1 MSTNHCSSLIK
12 KPLWLFVLFFLIT
25 SFDLVADDGYRLWLK
40 YDKIKDQAVLIKY
53 QSFIQSIYTPIAVTP
68 IVQSALDELKQGLSG
83 LTGKNI
89 QIKRAR
95 LSNQVILELLPS
107 STTLLNHPDAYQLK
121 HQGTSIF
128 VRAITDKG
136 LLYGS
141 FALLRHLQTSEPIAN
156 MDIRESPKI
165 NLRMLNHWDN
175 VNGTIERGYAGSSL
189 WKWYDLPEGLDPRY
203 TDYARANA
211 SIGINATSIN
221 NVNASARFLSKE
233 YILKV
238 AALAGVF
245 RKYGIKTFLS
255 IRFTSPQYLNGFKT
269 ADPLDP
275 AVKQWWKDKANE
287 IYKIIP
293 DFGGFLVKANSEGEP
308 GPQDYNRNHAD
319 GANMLAEALAPH
331 HGVVIWRAFVYKAN
345 PSNDRAS
352 ESYSEFKPLDGM
364 FNDNVLVQVKNG
376 PIDFQPREPFHPLF
390 GAMPKTPLMMEFQIT
405 QEYLG
410 FATHWVYLANLFK
423 EVLDADT
430 YAKGSGSSVA
440 HVIDGSLDHHSLT
453 GIAGVANTG
462 SDRNWCGHIGNQANW
477 YAFGRLAWNPALNS
491 STIAD
496 EWIKMTLTTNQRA
509 VSTVKFIMMNSHE
522 SCVNYMTP
530 LGLHHIMGESIH
542 FGPQPWLAKSG
553 RADWTATYYHRADSL
568 GLGFDR
574 TSRGSNALSLY
585 KPEVQDQWND
595 QDHIPLKYL
604 LWFHHVAWDKKLT
617 TGNTLWQEMCKRYY
631 TGVNDV
637 DGFIQ
642 SWHSIQS
649 YLDPEIYAAIETK
662 LQRQRWEA
670 EWWRDACL
678 LYFQQFS
685 KMEIPASY
693 PKIKRSLEEVKKLTE
708 LYQMR

>member
-1 MSTNHCSSLIK
+1 MSTNHCSSVIK
-12 KPLWLFVLFFLIT
+12 KPIWLFVLFFL
-25 SFDLVADDGYRLWLK
+25 SPVFDLVADDGYRLWLK
-40 YDKIKDQAVLIKY
+40 YDKIKDQSALIQY
-53 QSFIQSIYTPIAVTP
+53 QSTLQSIYTAVPMTP
-68 IVQSALDELKQGLSG
+68 ILQSALDELKQGLSG
-83 LTGKNI
+83 LLDKNI
-89 QIKRAR
+89 GIKKAR
-95 LSNQVILELLPS
+95 LSKQVILEMLPS
-107 STTLLNHPDAYQLK
+107 SSTLLSHPDAYQLK
-121 HQGTSIF
+121 HQGTTIF
-128 VRAITDKG
+128 IRALTEKG

-141 FALLRHLQTSEPIAN
+141 FALLRYLQTLESLAN

-165 NLRMLNHWDN
+165 DLRMLNHWDN

-189 WKWYDLPEGLDPRY
+189 WKWYDLPEVLDSRY

-211 SIGINATSIN
+211 SIGINATAVN

-233 YILKV
+233 YLLKV
-238 AALAGVF
+238 GALADVF

-255 IRFTSPQYLNGFKT
+255 IRFTSPQYLTGFKT

-345 PSNDRAS
+345 PNNDRAS
-352 ESYSEFKPLDGM
+352 ESYSEFKPLDGL
-364 FNDNVLVQVKNG
+364 FNDNVLLQVKNG

-430 YAKGSGSSVA
+430 YAKGSESSVA

-477 YAFGRLAWNPALNS
+477 YAFGRLAWNPAS
-491 STIAD
+491 KPSTIAD

-530 LGLHHIMGESIH
+530 LGLHHIMGENIH

-553 RADWTATYYHRADSL
+553 RPDWTATYYHRADSL

-574 TSRGSNALSLY
+574 TSRGSYALGLY

-604 LWFHHVAWDKKLT
+604 LWFHHVAWDKKLM
-617 TGNTLWQEMCKRYY
+617 TGNTLWQEVCKRYY
-631 TGVNDV
+631 TGLNDV

-649 YLDPEIYAAIETK
+649 YLDPEIYASIETK

-693 PKIKRSLEEVKKLTE
+693 PKIKRSLEDVKKLTE